1 MKLLHSLFASATLAI
16 ICVACSGE
24 KPSGEEAEVLDPA
37 TPVSMV
43 HTYEI
48 TSEKPVNLIWN
59 VATAAGEEIS
69 LNGKSVGSSISPA
82 YHDGKLAPED
92 QTINKGTQIYKFEST
107 TTDFISYFQVD
118 WNHSEG
124 KALSYK
130 MTATRAGKVVFTDK
144 LTLPNEDQTHT
155 DGIGSANNYSTS
167 TRDNYTGINLF

>member
-1 MKLLHSLFASATLAI
+1 MKTLHSLFASATLAI
-16 ICVACSGE
+16 IVVACSGE
-24 KPSGEEAEVLDPA
+24 KPEKPDVLDPA

-59 VATAAGEEIS
+59 VATAGEEIS
-69 LNGKSVGSSISPA
+69 LNGKSVGSSISPT
-82 YHDGKLAPED
+82 YHAGQLAPED

-107 TTDFISYFQVD
+107 TTDFTSSFQVD

-130 MTATRAGKVVFTDK
+130 MTATRAGKVVYTDK
-144 LTLPNEDQTHT
+144 LTLPNENQTHT
-155 DGIGSANNYSTS
+155 DGIGSANTYSTS